1 MTRASSYDSV
11 YSWLE
16 STKVR
21 KPRDHISCS
30 RMSCMSLILMKASLL
45 RSFHFAWRCFN
56 GILVNGVMSPRCKI
70 NQKRWRFCPWS
81 RLTRKLIFV
90 MKFSYNWVV
99 RTYTD
104 GCRLFSQSRAVVL
117 YALTSDAPLKN
128 IVRPS
133 DSSNLYQFVSLVT
146 CNAN

>member
-11 YSWLE
+11 YSPE
-16 STKVR
+16 SRKVR

-30 RMSCMSLILMKASLL
+30 LMSCVSLILIKASLL

-70 NQKRWRFCPWS
+70 NQKCWRLHPWR

-90 MKFSYNWVV
+90 TKFSYNWVV

-104 GCRLFSQSRAVVL
+104 DCRLFSRRRAALL
-117 YALTSDAPLKN
+117 YALTFDVPLKN
-128 IVRPS
+128 IVKLS
-133 DSSNLYQFVSLVT
+133 DSSNLYQFVSAVT